1 MERPPEGDGE
11 SPAVTSGERTLEVL
25 FEVELPG
32 GSCCMLSDPDSRVG
46 NVHNQICDGVC
57 HAEVTV
63 HNEEEDTA
71 HVVHASNRIGDD
83 CLCLA
88 FNDVGC
94 VPRIKSAHD
103 GVLLIETYLSDRS
116 VISELV
122 ERLDEVAE
130 SVSLRRLTSN
140 DRTNPVGS
148 TSTTIDLSRL
158 TSKQREAATLA
169 VSRGYYETP
178 RKTSLEELSNV
189 LGISKS
195 ALSQRLNVVESK
207 LATAAFDP

>member
-1 MERPPEGDGE
+1 MDPPGGEDGE
-11 SPAVTSGERTLEVL
+11 PLAAAPGERTLEVL
-25 FEVELPG
+25 FEVEIPDD
-32 GSCCMLSDPDSRVG
+32 SCCMLSNPDSRVG

-63 HNEEEDTA
+63 HDDEENTD

-88 FNDVGC
+88 FNEVDC

-103 GVLLIETYLSDRS
+103 GVLLVETYLPDRS

-122 ERLDEVAE
+122 EHLDEVAVA
-130 SVSLRRLTSN
+130 VSLRRLTSRE
-140 DRTNPVGS
+140 RTNPVES
-148 TSTTIDLSRL
+148 TPTTIDLSRL
-158 TSKQREAATLA
+158 TAKQREAATLA
-169 VSRGYYETP
+169 VSKGYYETP
-178 RKTSLEELSNV
+178 RQTSLEELSEL